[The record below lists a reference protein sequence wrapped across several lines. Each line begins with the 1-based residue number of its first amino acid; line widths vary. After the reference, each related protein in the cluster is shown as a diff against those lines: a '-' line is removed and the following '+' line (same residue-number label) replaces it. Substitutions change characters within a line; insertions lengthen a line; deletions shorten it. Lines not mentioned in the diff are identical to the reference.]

1 MRTVEVMC
9 RLLGFVS
16 RDETTIPRALGDD
29 FDAFTALS
37 AGLHADGWGIAAE
50 DAKGAKGRT
59 LKLAAEAAHSSA
71 SYAAATSAPVLSA
84 VTHLRA
90 ATLDLEVAER
100 NTHPFVH
107 GELSFAHN
115 GSIREIAAIEPLIDA
130 DLLAGIR
137 GETDSERYLLA
148 LVSEL
153 RRASVVDAVRTV
165 TARLHDVAVEASLN
179 ALLLTPD
186 ELIIVADDAR
196 KAPAFLGPDYYELS
210 YRVGKNFTAV
220 ASSGWQQ
227 DGWVRVPERAI
238 LTIDRRTQQLTVH
251 ELDTQLSAAA

>member
-1 MRTVEVMC
+1 MC

-16 RDETTIPRALGDD
+16 RDETTIPDALGHD
-29 FDAFTALS
+29 FEAFTALS
-37 AGLHADGWGIAAE
+37 AGLHSDGWGIAAE
-50 DAKGAKGRT
+50 NGHGRT
-59 LKLAAEAAHSSA
+59 LRLAAEAAHSSDGYRRA
-71 SYAAATSAPVLSA
+71 LGDTATTSAIA
-84 VTHLRA
+84 HLRA
-90 ATLDLEVAER
+90 ATLDLPVAER

-130 DLLAGIR
+130 DLLARIE

-153 RRASVVDAVRTV
+153 RRSSVVDAVRTV
-165 TARLHDVAVEASLN
+165 AARLHEVAVEASLN

-186 ELIIVADDAR
+186 ELVIVADDAR
-196 KAPAFLGPDYYELS
+196 KAPAFLGSDYYELS
-210 YRVGKNFTAV
+210 YRVGDGFTAV
-220 ASSGWQQ
+220 ASSGWEQA
-227 DGWVRVPERAI
+227 GWQRVPERSI

-251 ELDTQLSAAA
+251 ELDTQRSAAA